1 MTERIDRLRLRR
13 SRPSETERIE
23 RRLVWILGGP
33 RTGSTWL
40 LDLLGYPLVPSAE
53 VPSGVAMRPGG
64 SGIRAAA
71 IPINE
76 PYLGVHL
83 SPVVASGPFGVFT
96 AADARGLQGPDPSY
110 FFDERYAHAWRPQL
124 RRLILDRIAA
134 QADLAAREQGLD
146 SPLIAVKEP
155 NGSHAAQM
163 ITSTLPG
170 SRVLFLLRDGRDV
183 LDSLL
188 DAVSP
193 GGWLAGG
200 PDSASVASADERIEF
215 LKTNAWLWVH
225 RITAVQRAVTAHP
238 TELTVTVRY
247 EDLRA
252 DAGAVLQRI
261 VSRLGVDVEA
271 TAVAEAVAATSF
283 EGYAPETKG
292 RGKPLRIAR
301 PGHWRESM
309 SEEEQAAIIEI
320 MGEKLAELGYQS

>member
-1 MTERIDRLRLRR
+1 M
-13 SRPSETERIE
+13 
-23 RRLVWILGGP
+23 WILGGP

-40 LDLLGYPLVPSAE
+40 LDLLGYPLVPSTEA
-53 VPSGVAMRPGG
+53 PSGVAMRPGG

-83 SPVVASGPFGVFT
+83 APVVSSGPSGVFT

-134 QADLAAREQGLD
+134 QADLAARQHGLD

-155 NGSHAAQM
+155 NGSHAAPI

-170 SRVLFLLRDGRDV
+170 SRVIFLLRDGRDV
-183 LDSLL
+183 LDSLI

-200 PDSASVASADERIEF
+200 PDAASVASADERKEF
-215 LKTNAWLWVH
+215 LRTNAWLWVH
-225 RITAVQRAVTAHP
+225 RITAVQRAVAAHP

-247 EDLRA
+247 EDVRA
-252 DAGAVLQRI
+252 DAAAALPDI
-261 VSRLGVDVEA
+261 LSRLGANVEA
-271 TAVAEAVAATSF
+271 PAVAEAVAATSF
-283 EGYAPETKG
+283 ETYSPEKKG

-309 SEEEQAAIIEI
+309 STEEQAAIMEI
-320 MGEKLAELGYQS
+320 MGEKLAELGYQT